1 MLAAYD
7 IFRKQDGAL
16 VWIEAVPDLASA
28 KQRLA
33 ELSKQ
38 NLCEYVIFDQHQQQ
52 IVASL
57 NPLNVLT
64 SFNE

>member
-1 MLAAYD
+1 MFAAYD

-28 KQRLA
+28 KKRLE

-38 NLCEYVIFDQHQQQ
+38 NLCEYVVFDQHQQQ
-52 IVASL
+52 VVARL
-57 NPLNVLT
+57 NPSVC
-64 SFNE
+64 

>member
-1 MLAAYD
+1 MMLAAYD

-28 KQRLA
+28 KQRLE

-38 NLCEYVIFDQHQQQ
+38 TLCEYVVFNQHQQQ

-57 NPLNVLT
+57 NASMST
-64 SFNE
+64 SFNG